1 MRFADLYQN
10 KSRYIIDNSIFFFS
24 GILIED
30 ENSEITNSL
39 LGITETETKT
49 ETNSSSTFAVGA
61 PESDIYGLEITTI
74 TGLKFVLFFSSHPF
88 RLSLLYS
95 VEVTYFNKSE
105 YLWEFGIF
113 HF

>member
-1 MRFADLYQN
+1 M
-10 KSRYIIDNSIFFFS
+10 YIYIFFS

-49 ETNSSSTFAVGA
+49 ETNSNSTFAVGA

-74 TGLKFVLFFSSHPF
+74 TGLKFVPFFSALTPSDCPF
-88 RLSLLYS
+88 YAL
-95 VEVTYFNKSE
+95 
-105 YLWEFGIF
+105 
-113 HF
+113 

>member
-10 KSRYIIDNSIFFFS
+10 KSRYIIDKSIFFFS

-39 LGITETETKT
+39 LEITETETKT

-74 TGLKFVLFFSSHPF
+74 TGLKLVLFSALTLSHCPF
-88 RLSLLYS
+88 YVL
-95 VEVTYFNKSE
+95 
-105 YLWEFGIF
+105 
-113 HF
+113 